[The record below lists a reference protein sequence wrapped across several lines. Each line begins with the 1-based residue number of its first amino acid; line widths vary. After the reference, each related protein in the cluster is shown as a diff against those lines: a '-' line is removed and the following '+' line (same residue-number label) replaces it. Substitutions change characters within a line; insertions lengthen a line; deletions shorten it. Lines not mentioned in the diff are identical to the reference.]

1 MSLINPSRC
10 YFAVNN
16 THRQAFANCFSGNLS
31 EASIRLKDANGAIWW
46 GANGSYDLI
55 GQLDRSCLAASQLW
69 YCVIVFQVANVAAP
83 GGIVF
88 DTNLPFV
95 AGQPDPG
102 FDAFLAA
109 CNLERWPE
117 TGDNGNISLFGGGG
131 NSNGTL
137 QV

>member
-10 YFAVNN
+10 YFAVTNAN
-16 THRQAFANCFSGNLS
+16 RQTFANCFSGNLS

-102 FDAFLAA
+102 FAAFLAA
-109 CNLERWPE
+109 CGLQLDPE
-117 TGDNGNISLFGGGG
+117 SIPAGNMTTNG
-131 NSNGTL
+131 NGTL
-137 QV
+137 S